1 MAVDP
6 MTGAAI
12 AAAISALGNMLFGGG
27 SSRASSAAAA
37 PMPPE
42 MRALINKQM
51 QRMTMAD
58 PLYSDVLGMARG
70 MLPTRY
76 RGSMPRPPAPMT
88 DNPGPG
94 ILGNK
99 PGGNRTGPG
108 GGAGQPDHTDPY
120 NGWQPPRI

>member
-76 RGSMPRPPAPMT
+76 RGKGPAYPT
-88 DNPGPG
+88 AGRGANPNLPG
-94 ILGNK
+94 QGSINQK
-99 PGGNRTGPG
+99 PGMPG
-108 GGAGQPDHTDPY
+108 DSTNDGYGGW
-120 NGWQPPRI
+120 NPPGY